1 VEGIF
6 LFNGKGLEL
15 GFIELLAIY
24 ELGGIIYRPST
35 IETRID
41 KHFTVLYYRRILQNR
56 R

>member
-1 VEGIF
+1 VEGIL

-41 KHFTVLYYRRILQNR
+41 KHFTVLYYRSILQNR